1 MTPILGW
8 ILAVVVAAAALAAP
22 ALVHAQARPLRIIL
36 PFPPGG
42 GSDILLRLL
51 TPSMSQQLG
60 QPIMVDNRPGG
71 DGIIAADLAA
81 KSAPDGNTVYFG
93 TGTSMVA
100 THVLRRQTVPY
111 DPFKDFTPVA
121 NLGRFTL
128 VMVAAPGVP
137 VKGLADFIEYV
148 RARPG
153 KLNYASSH
161 STARLAVIQFMA
173 QYKLD
178 LLHVPYKGDAA
189 ATLDLLGDRVHM
201 MFLTAAAAR
210 GMVKEGKLQ
219 ALMVLRDTR
228 SPALPDTPTSK
239 ETGTRINVAPWAGL
253 FGPANMPAA
262 TVDRI
267 NQALKVA
274 VAAKEVRDQMEQ
286 LGFEPAISTP
296 AEMAAIHR
304 DEYEVFRKAVQEDGI
319 HFD

>member
-1 MTPILGW
+1 MKRRSTC
-8 ILAVVVAAAALAAP
+8 ILALAAALSLAAP
-22 ALVHAQARPLRIIL
+22 TLLQAQPRPLRIIL

-51 TPSMSQQLG
+51 TPGMSQHLG
-60 QPIMVDNRPGG
+60 QPIIVDNRPGA

-100 THVLRRQTVPY
+100 THVLRKQTVPY

-137 VKGLADFIEYV
+137 VKGLGEFVEYV

-153 KLNYASSH
+153 KLAYASSH
-161 STARLAVIQFMA
+161 STARLAVIQFLA
-173 QYKLD
+173 QHKLD
-178 LLHVPYKGDAA
+178 MLHVPYKGDAA
-189 ATLDLLGDRVHM
+189 ATIDLLGDRVHM
-201 MFLTAAAAR
+201 MFLTAAASR
-210 GMVKEGKLQ
+210 GMVKEGKVQ
-219 ALMVLRDTR
+219 ALMALRDTR

-239 ETGTRINVAPWAGL
+239 ETGTRISVAPWAGL

-262 TVDRI
+262 AVERI
-267 NQALKVA
+267 NQALR
-274 VAAKEVRDQMEQ
+274 AAAATKEIRDQMEQ

-296 AEMAAIHR
+296 ADMAAIHR
-304 DEYEVFRKAVQEDGI
+304 SEYEIFRKAVQEDGI
-319 HFD
+319 SFD

>member
-1 MTPILGW
+1 MKRRDFCRLGAATA
-8 ILAVVVAAAALAAP
+8 AVIALPAP
-22 ALVHAQARPLRIIL
+22 VLAQARGPLRIIL

-51 TPSMSQQLG
+51 TPGLSQQLG
-60 QPIMVDNRPGG
+60 QPIIVDNRPGA

-137 VKGLADFIEYV
+137 VKGLAEFIEYV

-173 QYKLD
+173 QHKLEM
-178 LLHVPYKGDAA
+178 LHVPYKGDAA
-189 ATLDLLGDRVHM
+189 ATVDLLGDRVHM

-219 ALMVLRDTR
+219 ALMALRDTR

-262 TVDRI
+262 AVDRI
-267 NQALKVA
+267 NQALVAA
-274 VAAKEVRDQMEQ
+274 VAGKEVRDQMEQ

-296 AEMAAIHR
+296 AEMAALHR
-304 DEYEVFRKAVQEDGI
+304 HEYEVFRKAVQEDGI
-319 HFD
+319 SFD